1 MRGGLLK
8 RPTIAPPP
16 RSRTNAYVCSMQV
29 TDFDGTAKAILKN
42 AGQVALEK
50 FAVPGSRGILFV

>member
-1 MRGGLLK
+1 
-8 RPTIAPPP
+8 
-16 RSRTNAYVCSMQV
+16 MQV